1 MNKAFYLETF
11 GCQMNV
17 VDSEQIA
24 DLLTSIGYTQV
35 DSAEQADLVLLNTCS
50 VRDKAERKVYGHL
63 GRFKPI
69 KDQRPDL
76 IIGVG
81 GCVAQQEGE
90 KMLDK
95 VAYLDL
101 VFGTHN
107 IHRLP
112 ELVQQVEE
120 KRQRGCEIKF
130 QDRETRLNLFPERT
144 FQESVTRFV
153 TVMQGCDNFCSYC
166 IVPHVRGREIS
177 RPSHEV
183 ISEVEGLVAQGVRE
197 VTLLGQNVNSYGNK
211 SADEISFPQLLQKI
225 NQINGLQRLRF
236 ATSHPKDMT
245 DELIDCFASLDKL
258 CKHIHLPFQSGS
270 DRILELMNRGYSRS
284 DYLAKVAKLKQVCP
298 EIRLTTDIIV
308 GFPGETDDDF
318 QATLDLAKQ
327 VEYADAFTF
336 LYSPRVETAAATM
349 EDHQSKFQK
358 QQRFDRLLELQQ
370 QISALIWQEDNGLI
384 LDVLVEGESRQGEGQ
399 LFGRTTWNRIVNF
412 SGSTDLIGQTV
423 KVKIDK
429 VMRNSHLGTRV
440 SQESK

>member
-17 VDSEQIA
+17 VDSEQIVA
-24 DLLTSIGYTQV
+24 LLSGVGYTQV
-35 DSAEQADLVLLNTCS
+35 DSAEQADLVLMNTCS

-69 KDQRPDL
+69 KERRPEL

-90 KMLDK
+90 KMLEK
-95 VAYLDL
+95 VAFLDL

-112 ELVQQVEE
+112 ELVQQVEQN
-120 KRQRGCEIKF
+120 RLRGCETDF

-144 FQESVTRFV
+144 AQESVTRFV

-177 RPSHEV
+177 RPSDEIITEV
-183 ISEVEGLVAQGVRE
+183 QGLVAQGARE
-197 VTLLGQNVNSYGNK
+197 ITLLGQNVNSYNTK
-211 SADEISFPQLLQKI
+211 NDSDISFAQLLE
-225 NQINGLQRLRF
+225 QINGIKGLQRLRF
-236 ATSHPKDMT
+236 ATSHPKDLNE
-245 DELIDCFASLDKL
+245 ELIECFGSLDKL

-270 DRILELMNRGYSRS
+270 DRILKLMNRGYSAEN
-284 DYLAKVAKLKQVCP
+284 YLGKVEQLKKVCP

-308 GFPGETDDDF
+308 GFPGETEEDF
-318 QATLDLAKQ
+318 QSTLDL
-327 VEYADAFTF
+327 VERVGYADAFTF
-336 LYSPRVETAAATM
+336 LYSPRVETAAAKM
-349 EDHQSKFQK
+349 LDNQSSFQK

-370 QISALIWQEDNGLI
+370 QNSATVWQADLGHVLS
-384 LDVLVEGESRQGEGQ
+384 VLVEGVSRHANGQ
-399 LFGRTTWNRIVNF
+399 LFGRTTWNRVVNF
-412 SGSTDLIGQTV
+412 SGSTELIGQV
-423 KVKIDK
+423 VQVKISE
-429 VMRNSHLGTRV
+429 VLRNAHLGELV
-440 SQESK
+440 EL